1 MKKLSY
7 IILAIIT
14 IATSAVIIWNVI
26 DKKDNTQ
33 IKKSLSKTNA
43 ERYPERYIGV
53 SAGCAQIYDNSYYEY
68 LLSLAGKY
76 PLDLSIFDLES
87 PLRVALVNM
96 LGRDRFA
103 ILNTYFLLQSPIVV
117 EDKWVA
123 LEFMWPHMAY
133 RSVTIFIDTINRLM
147 YVEWVDPDESELL
160 LFYELNK
167 GEIDSPATILNRIM
181 PESMRTNICY
191 GLLPDFDS
199 DKTIN
204 EGLFL

>member
-7 IILAIIT
+7 IILALIT
-14 IATSAVIIWNVI
+14 IATSAVIIWNII

-33 IKKSLSKTNA
+33 IEKSLSKTNA
-43 ERYPERYIGV
+43 ERYPERYIGIN
-53 SAGCAQIYDNSYYEY
+53 AGCAQIYDNSYYEY

-123 LEFMWPHMAY
+123 LEFMWPHLAY

-167 GEIDSPATILNRIM
+167 GEIDSPATILNRVI
-181 PESMRTNICY
+181 PESMRANICY

-204 EGLFL
+204 EELFL